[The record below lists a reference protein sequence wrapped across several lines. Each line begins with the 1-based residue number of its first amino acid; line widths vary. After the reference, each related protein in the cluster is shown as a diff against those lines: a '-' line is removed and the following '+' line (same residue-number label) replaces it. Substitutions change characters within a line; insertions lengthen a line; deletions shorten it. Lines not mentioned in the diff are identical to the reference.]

1 MLLAAL
7 AVLMAGVAKVHRDDA
22 VGFTQCVARDEY
34 NRKVV
39 RILSRAS
46 AGDGGGAVMCVEF
59 LVGEVA
65 GTVEKLFS
73 EQVEQLL
80 RLETLEQARDVVSK
94 LASLR
99 ALEGSD
105 EGLVGRLLVESGAI
119 LSDGAWQSLQAEAA
133 HRLAEEAEMTRVG
146 IFFA

>member
-1 MLLAAL
+1 VLLAAL
-7 AVLMAGVAKVHRDDA
+7 IVPMVGVAKVDRCDA
-22 VGFTQCVARDEY
+22 VGFTQCVAREEW

-39 RILSRAS
+39 RILSRAP
-46 AGDGGGAVMCVEF
+46 AGGDGGAVVRVEF

-65 GTVEKLFS
+65 GTVKTLAP

-80 RLETLEQARDVVSK
+80 RLDTLEQARDVVSK

-99 ALEGSD
+99 ALEGGA

-119 LSDGAWQSLQAEAA
+119 LSDAAWQSLQAEAA